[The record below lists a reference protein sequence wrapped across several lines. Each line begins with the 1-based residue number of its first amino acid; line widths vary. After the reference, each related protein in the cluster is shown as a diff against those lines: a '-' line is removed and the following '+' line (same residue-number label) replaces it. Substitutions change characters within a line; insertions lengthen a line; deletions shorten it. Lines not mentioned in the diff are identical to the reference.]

1 MHGHEHHHYNSKTC
15 WRTFSSDVLERLHQ
29 RILIT
34 KDELSHFGS
43 AVIIPDQT
51 AESLRQG
58 LVQTIAPI
66 ISGEGGEVKVDP
78 APGFQSLTQNQDN
91 DIILQ
96 NLKLKIV
103 VGDPLNQNKN
113 PVAEALKREL
123 LALSV
128 HNSPIDQAILSLAT
142 HNLNM
147 RIRAGGLSANEVNS
161 QGHVDR
167 KALEH

>member
-1 MHGHEHHHYNSKTC
+1 M
-15 WRTFSSDVLERLHQ
+15 
-29 RILIT
+29 
-34 KDELSHFGS
+34 
-43 AVIIPDQT
+43 
-51 AESLRQG
+51 
-58 LVQTIAPI
+58 
-66 ISGEGGEVKVDP
+66 
-78 APGFQSLTQNQDN
+78 
-91 DIILQ
+91 Q

-128 HNSPIDQAILSLAT
+128 HDSPIDQAILSLAT